1 MNNYKGVIIE
11 ESLEN
16 KEVLNKVN
24 IISTE
29 VEKVTEEHQTPWL
42 NQWTLDTVEI
52 AENQVDFIAQ
62 ELSQSLDSKHNNW
75 YVDFKNNNFHYII
88 FRNKVFKVDRSNKE
102 QYDEVTKYG
111 VAFGIPGY
119 QLTFSSNTEE

>member
-1 MNNYKGVIIE
+1 MDYKGTIIE

-16 KEVLNKVN
+16 KDVLNKIS
-24 IISTE
+24 IISTK
-29 VEKVTEEHQTPWL
+29 VEKVIDEHQTPWL

-52 AENQVDFIAQ
+52 TENQADFIAQ

-102 QYDEVTKYG
+102 QYNEASKYG
-111 VAFGIPGY
+111 ISLSIPDY
-119 QLTFSSNTEE
+119 QLDFSPNIE